1 MGIRELR
8 DIFNDLLDGEE
19 IPNDWKGSFTIPI
32 YKGKGDDAMECGNY
46 RGVRLLDHGMKVYE
60 YVLEKRLRKIVD
72 IGNYQFGF
80 RQGMSTTGAIFIVK
94 QLQEKYN

>member
-1 MGIRELR
+1 
-8 DIFNDLLDGEE
+8 
-19 IPNDWKGSFTIPI
+19 
-32 YKGKGDDAMECGNY
+32 MECGNY

-80 RQGMSTTGAIFIVK
+80 RQGLSTTGPIFIVR
-94 QLQEKYN
+94 QLH